1 MQLDFERARNEM
13 VANQLQARGLRAP
26 NVLEAM
32 RSVPREIFLPPSLQN
47 LAYED
52 AAIPIDEDR
61 TVPQPYLVALM
72 AEALSLDAHAKVLE
86 IGTGSGYATAVL
98 ARLAAKVYSVE
109 SSAALAAKA
118 AAALQELRC
127 PHVRIVHADARLGL
141 PDHGPFDAI
150 FVNPGGAELV
160 GALKAQLA
168 LGGRMVLP
176 AGADPAVQELIRL
189 TRKGPEDFTVEDMAD
204 IRVAP
209 LAPQAARL
217 AAMQPQKPVQA
228 IAAACEP
235 FDTVDSAN
243 LEPLLARI
251 GDARVVLLG
260 EATHGTSEFYRMRG
274 NISREL
280 IERKGFNFIA
290 IEADWP
296 DAARIDRYVRH
307 AGHRPARWSAFAR
320 FPAWMW
326 RNQETRKFVDWL
338 RARNTGLPKH
348 ERVALHGLDLYSL
361 YNSIH
366 SVIAYLEQVD
376 PATAEVARRRYACLT
391 PWQSNPASYGYV
403 ALNDQYRSCEREVVS
418 MLSDLLIAEQRYAA
432 QDGEHFLDAV
442 QNARLVANAE
452 RYYRKMYY
460 GSRASWN
467 LRDSHMF
474 ETLQNLLNFYGP
486 RSKAIVWAHNS
497 HIGDCR
503 ATEMSRRG
511 EHNIGQLCRE
521 EFGAGAY
528 LVGFG
533 THSGHVAAASDWD
546 GPMEV
551 KQIRPSMAGS
561 YERLCHDAGCANFLL
576 PLRNPKSEQLIED
589 LSKPR
594 LERAIGVIYRPET
607 ELQSHYFQAVLPRQ
621 FDEYIWVDQSSA
633 VSPLTTEVIEGL
645 PDTYPFGL

>member
-109 SSAALAAKA
+109 SSAALAAEA

-209 LAPQAARL
+209 LAAQAARL
-217 AAMQPQKPVQA
+217 AVMQPPKAVQA
-228 IAAACEP
+228 IAAACEQ

-260 EATHGTSEFYRMRG
+260 EATHGTSEFYRMRE

-280 IERKGFNFIA
+280 IDRKGFNFIA

-307 AGHRPARWSAFAR
+307 AGHRSARWSAFAR

-561 YERLCHDAGCANFLL
+561 YERLCHDAGRANFLL

>member
-209 LAPQAARL
+209 LAAQAARL
-217 AAMQPQKPVQA
+217 AVMQPPKAVQA
-228 IAAACEP
+228 IAAACEQ

-260 EATHGTSEFYRMRG
+260 EATHGTSEFYRMRE

-280 IERKGFNFIA
+280 IDRKGFNFIA

-307 AGHRPARWSAFAR
+307 AGHRSARWSAFAR

>member
-13 VANQLQARGLRAP
+13 VANQLQARGIRVP

-32 RSVPREIFLPPSLQN
+32 RSVPREIFLPLSLQK

-189 TRKGPEDFTVEDMAD
+189 TRKGPNDFTVEDMAD

-209 LAPQAARL
+209 LAAQAARL
-217 AAMQPQKPVQA
+217 AAMQPPKTLEA

-243 LEPLLARI
+243 LAPLLARI

-260 EATHGTSEFYRMRG
+260 EATHGTSEFYRMRE

-280 IERKGFNFIA
+280 IERKGFHFIA

-307 AGHRPARWSAFAR
+307 AGHRSARWSAFAR

-366 SVIAYLEQVD
+366 SVVAYLQQVD

-391 PWQSNPASYGYV
+391 PWQSNPASYGYA

-418 MLSDLLIAEQRYAA
+418 MLADLLIAEQRYAA

-546 GPMEV
+546 GPMEI

-561 YERLCHDAGCANFLL
+561 YERLCHDAACANFLL
-576 PLRNPKSEQLIED
+576 PLRNQKSEPLIAD

-633 VSPLTTEVIEGL
+633 VSPLATEVVEGL

>member
-13 VANQLQARGLRAP
+13 VANQLQARGIRAP

-32 RSVPREIFLPPSLQN
+32 RSVPREIFLPLSLQK

-209 LAPQAARL
+209 LAAQAARL
-217 AAMQPQKPVQA
+217 AVMQPPKAVQA
-228 IAAACEP
+228 IAAACEQ

-260 EATHGTSEFYRMRG
+260 EATHGTSEFYRMRE

-280 IERKGFNFIA
+280 IDRKGFNFIA

-307 AGHRPARWSAFAR
+307 AGHRSARWSAFAR

>member
-209 LAPQAARL
+209 LAAQAARL
-217 AAMQPQKPVQA
+217 AVMQPPKAVQA
-228 IAAACEP
+228 IAAACEQ

-260 EATHGTSEFYRMRG
+260 EATHGTSEFYRMRE

-280 IERKGFNFIA
+280 IDRKGFNFIA

-307 AGHRPARWSAFAR
+307 AGHRSARWSAFAR

-474 ETLQNLLNFYGP
+474 ETLRNLLNFYGP

-576 PLRNPKSEQLIED
+576 PLRNQKSEPLIAD

-607 ELQSHYFQAVLPRQ
+607 ELQSHYFKAVLPRQ

-633 VSPLTTEVIEGL
+633 VSPLTSEVIEGL

>member
-109 SSAALAAKA
+109 SSAALAAEA

-209 LAPQAARL
+209 LAAQAARL
-217 AAMQPQKPVQA
+217 AVMQPPKAVQA
-228 IAAACEP
+228 IAAACEQ

-260 EATHGTSEFYRMRG
+260 EATHGTSEFYRMRE

-280 IERKGFNFIA
+280 IDRKGFNFIA

-307 AGHRPARWSAFAR
+307 AGHRSARWSAFAR

-403 ALNDQYRSCEREVVS
+403 ALNDQYRSCEREIVS

>member
-109 SSAALAAKA
+109 SSAALAAEA

-209 LAPQAARL
+209 LAAQAARL
-217 AAMQPQKPVQA
+217 AVMQPPKAVQA
-228 IAAACEP
+228 IAAACEQ

-260 EATHGTSEFYRMRG
+260 EATHGTSEFYRMRE

-280 IERKGFNFIA
+280 IDRKGFNFIA

-307 AGHRPARWSAFAR
+307 AGHRSARWSAFAR

>member
-13 VANQLQARGLRAP
+13 VANQLQARGIRVP

-32 RSVPREIFLPPSLQN
+32 RSVPREIFLPLSLQK

-176 AGADPAVQELIRL
+176 TGADPAVQELIRL

-209 LAPQAARL
+209 LAAQAARL
-217 AAMQPQKPVQA
+217 AGMQPPKPVQA
-228 IAAACEP
+228 IAAACEQ

-260 EATHGTSEFYRMRG
+260 EATHGTSEFYRMRE

-280 IERKGFNFIA
+280 IDRKGFNFIA

-307 AGHRPARWSAFAR
+307 AGHRSARWSAFAR